1 MGKIVAKA
9 KTKPMLK
16 IGEDLKSSRWYFLD
30 DKVKGYVYD
39 RLTAEDIK
47 AGVEV
52 TEMKTEK
59 KQGKEYI
66 VFMKIN
72 KSDNKEETAV
82 EQQKT
87 KEVEDMQLPDIDCQP
102 KSYYKGKSMLQM
114 IDIRSQAIG
123 HMTSRVVSQLVSSIP
138 EIKPEEV
145 ENWISIIYDSFVAK
159 VDDYRE
165 KERS

>member
-1 MGKIVAKA
+1 MEKIVAKA

-30 DKVKGYVYD
+30 DKVKEYVYD
-39 RLTAEDIK
+39 KLTAEDVK

-52 TEMKTEK
+52 TEMRTEK

-66 VFMKIN
+66 VFMKVN
-72 KSDNKEETAV
+72 KSDVKEEAVV
-82 EQQKT
+82 EQQET
-87 KEVEDMQLPDIDCQP
+87 KEAEDMQLPDTSYQS
-102 KSYYKGKSMLQM
+102 KGYYKGKSPLERA
-114 IDIRSQAIG
+114 DIRSQAIG
-123 HMTSRVVSQLVSSIP
+123 HMTSRVISQLVGSIP

-145 ENWISIIYDSFVAK
+145 ENWISIVYDAFVAK